1 MKRTLVFLLVVLMM
15 GGMQQLKATPAQTNS
30 ANSGPKIKIKIC
42 LEIEFGNPNKDCR
55 GFGICH
61 FGISFIDAPVPSGPP
76 FTTAV
81 SEAYFD
87 DENHFVTEF
96 KKSNTKS
103 ETITIYLNQ
112 KFIVEEDF
120 QVPRAVLDALQYKGN
135 VTIKAGQYDVKDTG
149 QTLVVKF

>member
-15 GGMQQLKATPAQTNS
+15 GGMQQLKATPAHSNS
-30 ANSGPKIKIKIC
+30 ANPGPKFKIC
-42 LEIEFGNPNKDCR
+42 INIEFGNPKKNCR
-55 GFGICH
+55 GFGLCT
-61 FGISFIDAPVPSGPP
+61 FEISFFDAPVPSGLP

-87 DENHFVTEF
+87 DENHFITEF

-103 ETITIYLNQ
+103 ETITTYLNQ

-120 QVPRAVLDALQYKGN
+120 QIPRAVLDALQYKGN